1 MNKIPLKQYFKLFS
15 KYLKNHKKLFI
26 LLIIFL
32 FTGIFLQIV
41 NPQIMRYF
49 IDTATG
55 VNGGNNSNEISNT
68 LLYAAISFISIA
80 ILTQIVNVAATY
92 LGENISWKAT
102 NELRSDLTKHCLNLD
117 MEFHN
122 NRTPGEMIERV
133 DGDVEMISTFF
144 SQFIIKVVGN
154 LILLL
159 AVLTYFFYENFWIG
173 LIYTTFAIFSLFV
186 LDKLK
191 AIAIPAHLALREAN
205 AELFGFLEE
214 RLTSTED
221 IRSTGSVN
229 HVLNGLYKVQRGIL
243 KHWINL
249 SKSRILIRFFGGFI
263 VAVGTVISILSG
275 YVLVYKGIISIGV
288 AYVFIHYT
296 NILARPLRELTQQIE
311 TFQSIGASLKRVNEM
326 LQFKSNIIHTATE
339 KLFEGKDITL
349 RKPLKLEIIDLK
361 FSYPSNKDKLILD
374 NIDLTLEPGK
384 ILGLIGRTGSGKTT
398 IGRLIFRLYNQDSG
412 EIKINGK
419 KIGNL
424 DLEELRNNIAI
435 VSQDVQIFRAT
446 VRENLTFFDNTITD
460 DKILSVMNSLNLNTW
475 FDNLE
480 NGLDTNLATGGT
492 GLSAGEAQ
500 LLALTRIFLKDPKL
514 IILDEASSKVD
525 PVTEKLIENT
535 IDKLLKNRTVI
546 IIAHR
551 LSTIKRA
558 DDVLILEDGKMAE
571 YGKRKELES
580 DKNSKL
586 FGLLQTIDNGYYE

>member
-1 MNKIPLKQYFKLFS
+1 
-15 KYLKNHKKLFI
+15 
-26 LLIIFL
+26 
-32 FTGIFLQIV
+32 
-41 NPQIMRYF
+41 
-49 IDTATG
+49 
-55 VNGGNNSNEISNT
+55 
-68 LLYAAISFISIA
+68 
-80 ILTQIVNVAATY
+80 
-92 LGENISWKAT
+92 
-102 NELRSDLTKHCLNLD
+102 
-117 MEFHN
+117 
-122 NRTPGEMIERV
+122 MIERV

-159 AVLTYFFYENFWIG
+159 AVLAYFFYENFWIG
-173 LIYTTFAIFSLFV
+173 LIYSIFAIFSLFI

-191 AIAIPAHLALREAN
+191 AIAIPAHLALRDAN

-229 HVLNGLYKVQRGIL
+229 HILNGLYKVQRSIL
-243 KHWINL
+243 KHWVNL

-263 VAVGTVISILSG
+263 VTVGTVISILSG
-275 YVLVYKGIISIGV
+275 YILVYKGIVSIGV

-326 LQFKSNIIHTATE
+326 LEYKSNIIHIATE
-339 KLFEGKDITL
+339 KLFEGDESSRNITK
-349 RKPLKLEIIDLK
+349 KPLKLEINDLK

-374 NIDLTLEPGK
+374 NINITLQPGK

-412 EIKINGK
+412 VIKINGK
-419 KIGNL
+419 KIENL
-424 DLEELRNNIAI
+424 DLEDLRNNIAI

-446 VRENLTFFDNTITD
+446 VRENLTFFDKTITD
-460 DKILSVMNSLNLNTW
+460 NKILEVLNSLKLNQW

-480 NGLDTNLATGGT
+480 NGLDTNLSSGGT

-535 IDKLLKNRTVI
+535 IDKLLENRTVI

-558 DDVLILEDGKMAE
+558 DDILILEDGKMSE
-571 YGKRKELES
+571 YGNRKKLEL
-580 DKNSKL
+580 DQNSKL
-586 FGLLQTIDNGYYE
+586 SGLLKTIDNGYYE

>member
-15 KYLKNHKKLFI
+15 KYLKNYKKLFF
-26 LLIIFL
+26 LLIFFL
-32 FTGIFLQIV
+32 FAGIFLQII

-49 IDTATG
+49 IDIATSG
-55 VNGGNNSNEISNT
+55 NGNSNEISST

-80 ILTQIVNVAATY
+80 ILTQIVNVTATY
-92 LGENISWKAT
+92 LGENVSWKAT

-159 AVLTYFFYENFWIG
+159 AVLAYFFYENFWIG
-173 LIYTTFAIFSLFV
+173 LIYTIFAIFSLFV

-229 HVLNGLYKVQRGIL
+229 HILNGLYKVQRKIL
-243 KHWINL
+243 KHWVNL

-263 VAVGTVISILSG
+263 VVVGTVISILSG
-275 YVLVYKGIISIGV
+275 YILVYKGIISIGV

-339 KLFEGKDITL
+339 KLFEGKKEIER
-349 RKPLKLEIIDLK
+349 RKPLKLELIDLK

-374 NIDLTLEPGK
+374 NINIILEPGK

-412 EIKINGK
+412 EIKVNGK
-419 KIGNL
+419 KIENF
-424 DLEELRNNIAI
+424 DLEDLRNNIAI

-446 VRENLTFFDNTITD
+446 VRENLTFFDETITD
-460 DKILSVMNSLNLNTW
+460 EKILEVLNSLNLNQW
-475 FDNLE
+475 LDNLE

-535 IDKLLKNRTVI
+535 IDKLLKDRTVI

-558 DDVLILEDGKMAE
+558 DDILILEDGEMSE
-571 YGKRKELES
+571 YGNRNKLES

-586 FGLLQTIDNGYYE
+586 FGILQTIDNGYYE

>member
-1 MNKIPLKQYFKLFS
+1 MKKRIPIKQYFKLFK
-15 KYLKNHKKLFI
+15 KYLQNHKKLFV

-32 FTGIFLQIV
+32 FTGIFLQII

-49 IDTATG
+49 IDTATS
-55 VNGGNNSNEISNT
+55 VNGNSNEISTT

-80 ILTQIVNVAATY
+80 ILTQIVNVTATY
-92 LGENISWKAT
+92 LGENVSWKAT

-173 LIYTTFAIFSLFV
+173 AIYTTFAIFSLFV

-263 VAVGTVISILSG
+263 VAIGTVISILSG
-275 YVLVYKGIISIGV
+275 YILVYKGVISIGV

-296 NILARPLRELTQQIE
+296 NILARPLRQLTQQIE
-311 TFQSIGASLKRVNEM
+311 TFQSIGASLKRVNKM
-326 LQFKSNIIHTATE
+326 LEYESNIVQLATE
-339 KLFEGKDITL
+339 KLFNNSKEKET
-349 RKPLKLEIIDLK
+349 RKPLKLEIINLN
-361 FSYPSNKDKLILD
+361 FSYPSNKDKLILENL
-374 NIDLTLEPGK
+374 NITLEPGK

-419 KIGNL
+419 KIENL
-424 DLEELRNNIAI
+424 DLEDLRNNIAI

-446 VRENLTFFDNTITD
+446 VRENLTFFNETITD
-460 DKILSVMNSLNLNTW
+460 EKILEVLNSLKLNQW
-475 FDNLE
+475 FENLE
-480 NGLDTNLATGGT
+480 NGLDTNLSSGGT

-535 IDKLLKNRTVI
+535 IDKLLKDRTVI

-558 DDVLILEDGKMAE
+558 DDILILENGKISE
-571 YGKRKELES
+571 YGNRKKLEQ
-580 DKNSKL
+580 DQNSKL
-586 FGLLQTIDNGYYE
+586 SELLKTIDNGYYE